1 MHTPRCAKMHAIV
14 VALALTLPLPAAP
27 AGAVAH
33 PDTTQPEASSMNHR
47 ATGPFDVKLIPQQA
61 DNPQAQSAGIG
72 RMALDKRFHGA
83 LEATSAGEMIAFRT
97 ARPDSAGYVA
107 LERVDGTLDGR
118 KGTFVLQHSSTM
130 ARGAATQSITVVPDS
145 GTGELAGLHGS
156 MTIEIGAGGA
166 HTYVFDYA
174 LD

>member
-1 MHTPRCAKMHAIV
+1 MDTPRRAKMHAIIA
-14 VALALTLPLPAAP
+14 ALALTMPLPAAS
-27 AGAVAH
+27 AAN
-33 PDTTQPEASSMNHR
+33 PDTTQPEASPMNHR

-61 DNPQAQSAGIG
+61 DNPQAQAAGID

-107 LERVDGTLDGR
+107 LERVDGRLDGR

-130 ARGAATQSITVVPDS
+130 ARGVPTQSITVVPDS
-145 GTGELAGLHGS
+145 GTGELAGLRGS

-166 HTYVFDYA
+166 HAYVFDYA
-174 LD
+174 ID